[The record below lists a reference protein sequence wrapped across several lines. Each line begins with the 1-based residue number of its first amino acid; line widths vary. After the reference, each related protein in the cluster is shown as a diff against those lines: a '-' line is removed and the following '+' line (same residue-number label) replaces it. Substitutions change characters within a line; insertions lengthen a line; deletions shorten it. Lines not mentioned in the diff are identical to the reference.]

1 MSYTESDVYNE
12 DLFFEQY
19 MKRRHRTDNPND
31 SIEKPVLLQLLG
43 HIKDKD
49 ILDLGCGD
57 AQFGVELLQKGCQSY
72 TGIEGSHRMYEE
84 AQKQLQHTNGIVHL
98 LNLKDYTYPSS
109 TFDIVTSRLVLH
121 YIEHIDN
128 TFKQI
133 FQTLKPGGTFA
144 FSVQHPV
151 ITSAFESLQ
160 STGQLNNTSYLYR
173 KLVLRLLVYEK
184 QHQSCSIFKVRKNI
198 YVGCVSLCFYYFR
211 VQSKKA
217 MVIHRLFTLFF
228 YLLINRLRKY
238 ASSLSLRDTKR
249 CTE

>member
-19 MKRRHRTDNPND
+19 IKRRHRTDNPND
-31 SIEKPVLLQLLG
+31 TIEKPALLQLFG
-43 HIKDKD
+43 HIKGKS

-84 AQKQLQHTNGIVHL
+84 AQKQLQNTNGIVHL

-121 YIEHIDN
+121 YIEHIDD
-128 TFKQI
+128 TLRQI

-160 STGQLNNTSYLYR
+160 ATGKRTSW
-173 KLVLRLLVYEK
+173 LVDDYFKTGKRIEPWINEHVVKYHRTIEQYFISLQKAGFTITSLREATPDL
-184 QHQSCSIFKVRKNI
+184 QHFQSEEEYIR
-198 YVGCVSLCFYYFR
+198 
-211 VQSKKA
+211 
-217 MVIHRLFTLFF
+217 
-228 YLLINRLRKY
+228 RLRIPLFLLF
-238 ASSLSLRDTKR
+238 SCTK
-249 CTE
+249 

>member
-31 SIEKPVLLQLLG
+31 TIEKPALLQLLG
-43 HIKDKD
+43 HIKDKS

-57 AQFGVELLQKGCQSY
+57 AQFGVELMQKGCQSY

-84 AQKQLQHTNGIVHL
+84 AQIQLQNTNGIVHL

-121 YIEHIDN
+121 YIEHIDD
-128 TFKQI
+128 TFRQI

-160 STGQLNNTSYLYR
+160 TTGKRTSW
-173 KLVLRLLVYEK
+173 LVDDYFKTGKRVEPWINEQVIKYHRTIEQYFMSLQKAGFTITSLREATPEL
-184 QHQSCSIFKVRKNI
+184 QHFQNEEEYTR
-198 YVGCVSLCFYYFR
+198 
-211 VQSKKA
+211 
-217 MVIHRLFTLFF
+217 
-228 YLLINRLRKY
+228 RLRIPLFLLF
-238 ASSLSLRDTKR
+238 SCTK
-249 CTE
+249 